1 MLPEIPEP
9 LSRAHSEKAVPPTRF
24 LSPFFL
30 DRAGHPHTPRG
41 PFPYLGTAK
50 QHAYSHTLS
59 YGATPNKGKN
69 ANTWKRAQKSRSH
82 GVKCGVQLRILLGYN
97 PRRGL
102 NCGGKGVWA
111 KGGDPKGGT
120 EGGGINKDGG
130 HGAGRRSGTR
140 VFGKKGVE
148 ECGEEEGEGA
158 KGNEIGSGW

>member
-82 GVKCGVQLRILLGYN
+82 GVKCGVQLRILLECN
-97 PRRGL
+97 PIS
-102 NCGGKGVWA
+102 GKGVWA
-111 KGGDPKGGT
+111 KGGDQKGGT
-120 EGGGINKDGG
+120 ERGGINKDGG